1 TRPYKL
7 IFIAGLLI
15 GSLGAVM
22 DVAISIS
29 TAMFEL
35 YETNKNISIQQ
46 LKQSGFN
53 IGKDIMGTMT
63 NILLFAYVSGSIPI
77 LIVYLM
83 NHSPLDFALSIYLS
97 FELTSALAGVL
108 GIFISFQFGL

>member
-1 TRPYKL
+1 
-7 IFIAGLLI
+7 
-15 GSLGAVM
+15 
-22 DVAISIS
+22 
-29 TAMFEL
+29 AMFEL

-83 NHSPLDFALSIYLS
+83 NHSPLDFALSINLS
-97 FELTSALAGVL
+97 LELTRALAGVI
-108 GIFISFQFGL
+108 GIVITIPIVLYISIFFIHRKEYKLCIHYLSWLSFYFY